1 MPRDL
6 APQYKLSMATSTTVQ
21 AYGATKSLI
30 HSHCRLQPCCR
41 DVGGK
46 SPSLLWTMV
55 TSDRMRGNGFML
67 LNQVRF
73 GLTIR
78 KNFFTG
84 RFERHWNSL
93 PRKVVE

>member
-1 MPRDL
+1 MQQTLHKSYGEWLREKELFSLEQGRLRGDL
-6 APQYKLSMATSTTVQ
+6 IAFYN
-21 AYGATKSLI
+21 SLK
-30 HSHCRLQPCCR
+30 
-41 DVGGK
+41 VGSSKVGVG
-46 SPSLLWTMV
+46 LFFQI

>member
-1 MPRDL
+1 
-6 APQYKLSMATSTTVQ
+6 
-21 AYGATKSLI
+21 
-30 HSHCRLQPCCR
+30 
-41 DVGGK
+41 
-46 SPSLLWTMV
+46 MV